1 MLKLQYL
8 FPLLIIFLDFQAFIR
23 SSAVIANKLIFI
35 SNSARHLYTFN
46 SDGSENGHIKQKAL
60 YLLHH

>member
-8 FPLLIIFLDFQAFIR
+8 FPLFQAFIR